1 MVEKINFICTTEIF
15 LIAQNYFDLYIDFIY
30 KMLYNRYN
38 NNFSKTKKQIGN
50 ILFE

>member
-1 MVEKINFICTTEIF
+1 MEEKIYFMCNREIF

-38 NNFSKTKKQIGN
+38 NNFSKAKKQIGN